1 MKACLVRLSF
11 STWLLAALFAVP
23 AVGWSQDSSRPK
35 RVLMLYGHDPNA
47 PGVVAFTNELQA
59 IVRAGSPTRV
69 VFYDEL
75 LDLDRFPENAVRD
88 ELVDYIVEK
97 YRGFPFDA
105 ILTDGTRA
113 LKFATERVSVH
124 FPGVPIV
131 YGLAFEPVVDFSA
144 LPENVTGRHHTLSFA
159 RTFELARA
167 LQPDAEK
174 IVLVGGS
181 SANDSLMLA
190 VAVRDVTPL
199 IGGMQLEVWQDWTY
213 ASLLKRVRAL
223 SPRTITILS
232 SFNRDTLG
240 QHFNSG
246 DLIAS
251 ITRSA
256 SGPMYGIARNWVGD
270 GIVGGVTMDFGEDGK
285 RTGQMLLQVLD
296 RAPRGLPLPPP
307 EVARPAQVVDWRAL
321 ERWGLSRARLPSG
334 TEVLFRKPTLW
345 QEHRAMVL
353 IAVGVLG
360 IQSLLIVGLLY
371 QRRARRNAEIQS
383 QRNLALAADASRRQT
398 MSALMS
404 SIAHELSQ
412 PVSSMIHNAQ
422 AARMMISVERATP
435 DAMGEILSDIES
447 EGMLAIQ
454 IMDRQKTMLRNH
466 PLEKTPIDL
475 HSVILESLALVDH
488 DMRARQIEA
497 TVNLSSNHCIITGD
511 QVLLQQVL
519 VNLLMNAM
527 DAMAGTPP
535 ARRRVTIS
543 TEVRAADVAVS
554 VRDDGTGLPAPINAL
569 FAPFATTKAHGLGVG
584 LTITRA
590 IIDAHGGTI
599 EGSNNPEG
607 GATFTVTLP
616 RGETPTVPPD
626 PWSDG

>member
-1 MKACLVRLSF
+1 MKACLVLLSC
-11 STWLLAALFAVP
+11 STWLAALFVAP

-35 RVLMLYGHDPNA
+35 HVLMLYGHDPTA
-47 PGVVAFTNELQA
+47 PGVVSFTNELQA
-59 IVRAGSPTRV
+59 IVKAGSPTRV
-69 VFYDEL
+69 VFYREL
-75 LDLDRFPENAVRD
+75 LDLERFPEPGRD

-113 LKFATERVSVH
+113 LKFATERASAH

-144 LPENVTGRHHTLSFA
+144 LPENVTGRHHDLSFA

-181 SANDSLMLA
+181 SANDSLLLA

-199 IGGMQLEVWQDWTY
+199 VGGMRLEVWQDWTY
-213 ASLLKRVRAL
+213 ASLLQSVRAL
-223 SPRTITILS
+223 PPRTITILS
-232 SFNRDTLG
+232 SFTRDTIG

-256 SGPMYGIARNWVGD
+256 SGPVYGIARNWVGD
-270 GIVGGVTMDFGEDGK
+270 GIVGGVTMDFGDDGK

-296 RAPRGLPLPPP
+296 RAPGGLPLPPP

-321 ERWGLSRARLPSG
+321 ERWGLSEARLPSG
-334 TEVLFRKPTLW
+334 TEVLFRTPTLW

-360 IQSLLIVGLLY
+360 IQSLLIAGLLY
-371 QRRARRNAEIQS
+371 QRRARRKAEIQS
-383 QRNLALAADASRRQT
+383 QRNLALAADANRRQT
-398 MSALMS
+398 MSALTS

-422 AARMMISVERATP
+422 AARMMISARRATP

-475 HSVILESLALVDH
+475 PAVILESLALVDH

-497 TVNLSSNHCIITGD
+497 TVNLSPNHCIITGD

-527 DAMAGTPP
+527 DAMAETPP

-554 VRDDGTGLPAPINAL
+554 VRDDGTGLPAQINGL

-590 IIDAHGGTI
+590 IVDAHGGTI
-599 EGSNNPEG
+599 GGSNNPEG
-607 GATFTVTLP
+607 GATFTVILP
-616 RGETPTVPPD
+616 RGETPRVWPD

>member
-1 MKACLVRLSF
+1 
-11 STWLLAALFAVP
+11 
-23 AVGWSQDSSRPK
+23 
-35 RVLMLYGHDPNA
+35 MLYGHDPTA
-47 PGVVAFTNELQA
+47 PGVVSFTNELQA
-59 IVRAGSPTRV
+59 IVEAESPTRV
-69 VFYDEL
+69 VFYREL
-75 LDLDRFPENAVRD
+75 LDIERFPENPGRD

-113 LKFATERVSVH
+113 LKFATERVSAH

-144 LPENVTGRHHTLSFA
+144 LPENVTGRHHDLPFA
-159 RTFELARA
+159 GTFELARA

-190 VAVRDVTPL
+190 VAVRDLTPL
-199 IGGMQLEVWQDWTY
+199 VGGMQLEVWQDWTY
-213 ASLLKRVRAL
+213 PSLLQSVRVL
-223 SPRTITILS
+223 PPRTITILS
-232 SFNRDTLG
+232 SFTRDQLG
-240 QHFNSG
+240 QHFNPG

-256 SGPMYGIARNWVGD
+256 SGPVYGIARNWVGD
-270 GIVGGVTMDFGEDGK
+270 GIVGGVTMDFGDDGK

-296 RAPRGLPLPPP
+296 RAPRGLPLPPS
-307 EVARPAQVVDWRAL
+307 EVARPTQVVDWRAL
-321 ERWGLSRARLPSG
+321 ERWGLSKARLPSG
-334 TEVLFRKPTLW
+334 TEVLFRTPTLW
-345 QEHRAMVL
+345 EAHRTMVL

-383 QRNLALAADASRRQT
+383 QRNLALAADAGRRQT
-398 MSALMS
+398 MSALTS

-435 DAMGEILSDIES
+435 DAMAEILSDIES
-447 EGMLAIQ
+447 EGMLAIR
-454 IMDRQKTMLRNH
+454 IMDRQKAMLRNH

-475 HSVILESLALVDH
+475 HAVILESLALVDH

-497 TVNLSSNHCIITGD
+497 TAHPSSNHCIITGD

-527 DAMAGTPP
+527 DAMAETPP

-543 TEVRAADVAVS
+543 TEVRAAHVAVS
-554 VRDDGTGLPAPINAL
+554 VRDDGTGLPAQTNGL
-569 FAPFATTKAHGLGVG
+569 FAPFATTKAHGLGIG

-590 IIDAHGGTI
+590 IVDAHGGTI

-616 RGETPTVPPD
+616 RGETPRVRPG